1 MIISTISWGSLVA
14 EDEGVV
20 EVPGEP
26 PPEHILRTLAI
37 VRYRTRLMSSSNT
50 VTAIVVRRS
59 DKEWVTWL
67 LDNADVGVFVGGI
80 VSLLQTQSSTFRAQM
95 RLPWENPPGTDGRSS
110 YLPPSHRLLPWMAEG
125 PSYQ

>member
-20 EVPGEP
+20 EVPGKP

-37 VRYRTRLMSSSNT
+37 VRYQTRLMSSSIT

-80 VSLLQTQSSTFRAQM
+80 VSLLQTQEFNIQISDESTVGKPARDRRSIIIPATTSPVVT
-95 RLPWENPPGTDGRSS
+95 LDG
-110 YLPPSHRLLPWMAEG
+110 
-125 PSYQ
+125 